1 MKKLFFLLISYLSSF
16 ITYSQSGTMLPD
28 GFIIPKSATAP
39 TCTVSEVGKIYLNT
53 TTNDL
58 MLCDGTNWKNASSQW
73 RTPFGLTNVLTYNG
87 LVGINN
93 TNPAY
98 ELDVTG
104 SARVSGT
111 LYVPTTLGIGTTNPS
126 TGLDVLDG
134 DIAISSTADA
144 KTWKFDYDDAL
155 NALTLKENGVNRMMF
170 ANGGNVGIG
179 SVAPTAKLSV
189 DGTGS
194 FAGDLTVNNGKG
206 IVRST
211 GTAALKCHIVQA
223 NLGITFAVNAGFCAT
238 SNVNITSGGFTAAPT
253 AQIGNLVSGT
263 GDFGKLNI
271 NVQSTTST
279 AAIVRFCN
287 NTASNITLSNMIFNL
302 MCLGQ

>member
-1 MKKLFFLLISYLSSF
+1 MKKLFILLIIHHLSF
-16 ITYSQSGTMLPD
+16 TIFAQSGTMLPD

-39 TCTVSEVGKIYLNT
+39 TCTVSEVGKMYLNT
-53 TTNDL
+53 TTKDL
-58 MLCDGTNWKNASSQW
+58 MVCDGTTWKHASSQW
-73 RTPFGLTNVLTYNG
+73 RSPSSDLLEFNG
-87 LVGINN
+87 KVGINN
-93 TNPAY
+93 ANPTY

-104 SARVSGT
+104 NTRIQGQ
-111 LYVPTTLGIGTTNPS
+111 LYSTGSIGIGTTSPGA
-126 TGLDVLDG
+126 GLDVLDG

-155 NALTLKENGVNRMMF
+155 NALTLKENGVNRMMI

-179 SVAPTAKLSV
+179 AVVPTAKLSV
-189 DGTGS
+189 EGTGN
-194 FAGDLTVNNGKG
+194 FTGDLTVNSGKG

-223 NLGITFAVNAGFCAT
+223 SLGTSFGVNTGLCAT
-238 SNVNITSGGFTAAPT
+238 STVNITSGGFTAAPT

-279 AAIVRFCN
+279 SVVVRFCN